1 MKTEPRS
8 KSLLGKDILGEEF
21 GRDSVEKPVVGPKGS
36 AWRNIDRVF
45 VVGRQI
51 PEGDWRQAIH
61 TLGGTSIAN
70 HLSLQISAIGLKKI
84 QSETPN
90 LCCIATP
97 KSSNEK
103 PSR

>member
-8 KSLLGKDILGEEF
+8 KSPLGKDTPGEES
-21 GRDSVEKPVVGPKGS
+21 GRDSVEKPVVEPKDS

-51 PEGDWRQAIH
+51 PERGWRQAIH
-61 TLGGTSIAN
+61 TPGGISIAT
-70 HLSLQISAIGLKKI
+70 HLSLQISAIEFERI

-90 LCCIATP
+90 FCCIATP